1 MAQWFQANIRYTQQ
15 DDQGKQKTVNEVYL
29 FDSVSYTDAEAKTYA
44 YVADNWPDF
53 QLISIKR
60 LKMQEVFFVENGAD
74 LWFKAKVQYITF
86 DEKSQKEKKTAYN
99 MLINAENVKDAY
111 DLLRE
116 RLGPINDYI
125 ISDINSTNILE
136 VIPYENIE
144 DKVAA
149 GRLTPLSEVDV
160 PVTE

>member
-44 YVADNWPDF
+44 FVAQNWPDF

-60 LKMQEVFFVENGAD
+60 LKMQEVFFVENGAE

-86 DEKSQKEKKTAYN
+86 DEKSQSEKKTAYN
-99 MLINAENVKDAY
+99 MRN
-111 DLLRE
+111 
-116 RLGPINDYI
+116 
-125 ISDINSTNILE
+125 
-136 VIPYENIE
+136 
-144 DKVAA
+144 
-149 GRLTPLSEVDV
+149 
-160 PVTE
+160 